1 MKRAENLKQFCNY
14 VIRYVGAGYKYYKI
28 ASIPSKK
35 AHRKHEISL
44 KVENY
49 YQTNLTHGKRQYKRK
64 CGKANYVAVMYLN
77 FVVVLHTEGE
87 NIDQVGEFREID
99 PNKGL
104 TLAIS
109 EHTELILFKDNRD
122 TWTYRLS
129 NEFYKS
135 FRGRVETAI
144 KNRKG
149 REYHNIRGL
158 WRGLPIYKGIGQQ
171 KRLLNQEIK
180 ALFKK
185 HKVRWDLF

>member
-44 KVENY
+44 N
-49 YQTNLTHGKRQYKRK
+49 
-64 CGKANYVAVMYLN
+64 N

-109 EHTELILFKDNRD
+109 EHTEFILFKDNRN

-185 HKVRWDLF
+185 HKVRWELF